1 MERLLFTNSG
11 FPLSRAS
18 NEGEALRLG
27 ICRLRP
33 VPEVVRH
40 IVEGDLPALQAEVA
54 ASSEALAPV
63 RTTDGT
69 NLSLLQVAVILN
81 QPEVCRWLREQDI
94 SGTDGVAS
102 LQLAARYAGREVI
115 ELFRDQVGT
124 LSAEQKKALYSAVGH
139 EGRFENIAVLED
151 IGIPVRDFAGNL
163 FRVLAWKDNREVLAT
178 LLERGVDVNY
188 HEPDMVE
195 PYAPTAVLSATRH
208 GQPEVV
214 RFLVEHGAD
223 VTIADRTGERPYTA
237 ALKTK
242 DLKLAEYLR
251 SLEPEEWHNRVEKER
266 ELKPF
271 TLPQEL
277 VEMVRSE
284 DRRLSFPEEET
295 VTWIEFLDF
304 LNLRPLTI
312 RRKKYLLLCDSF
324 EHYGDMYQVLW
335 HGKARQLFIWDTE
348 HHELHE
354 LGTWEDFWSDPGKAV
369 NSIF

>member
-1 MERLLFTNSG
+1 M
-11 FPLSRAS
+11 
-18 NEGEALRLG
+18 
-27 ICRLRP
+27 
-33 VPEVVRH
+33 
-40 IVEGDLPALQAEVA
+40 
-54 ASSEALAPV
+54 
-63 RTTDGT
+63 
-69 NLSLLQVAVILN
+69 
-81 QPEVCRWLREQDI
+81 
-94 SGTDGVAS
+94 
-102 LQLAARYAGREVI
+102 
-115 ELFRDQVGT
+115 
-124 LSAEQKKALYSAVGH
+124 
-139 EGRFENIAVLED
+139 
-151 IGIPVRDFAGNL
+151 
-163 FRVLAWKDNREVLAT
+163 AT

-214 RFLVEHGAD
+214 HFLVEHGAD

-237 ALKTK
+237 ALKVK
-242 DLKLAEYLR
+242 DVELAEYLR
-251 SLEPEEWHNRVEKER
+251 SLEPEEWHNQAEKER
-266 ELKPF
+266 ELKAF
-271 TLPQEL
+271 KLPQEL

-324 EHYGDMYQVLW
+324 EHYDDMYQVLW
-335 HGKARQLFIWDTE
+335 HGKTRQLFIWDTE

-354 LGTWEDFWSDPGKAV
+354 LGTWEEFLANPGKAV